1 MFKRLLKFELGYQAK
16 QIGFWITCII
26 MFALG
31 ALTMAFPDVWGSGL
45 AGQKIKANGAQMIS
59 GMVVS
64 FDTAAIFFGA
74 IFVVTGILRDK
85 THKMLELV
93 HATPV
98 KTFDMTATRMIGIY
112 LTVLLCIFSNTLGQF
127 FGQFNPSIDKEIL
140 GPINPLF
147 YLQPMLLFTAINALI
162 VTAFFTLIAGLTQN
176 RMIVFVSAIA
186 LFFITIMSGM
196 TPELDFP
203 KWAQALADPFGS
215 IAYTLETEFWPPE
228 DRNNKLLPLFSYVG
242 LNRLVWTGISL
253 LVLATVFGR
262 FKRGLITGKTKLSA
276 ESKIDEAAI
285 KPYHPV
291 QPKVR
296 WTEKLRHVLTR
307 SRFEYLQ
314 TVRSIPFIILA
325 ALAIALFAF
334 MIIVTVF
341 FAPQKLIPTSLT
353 MVNIGFVSF
362 AIPVILIIAFFSGE
376 IIWRDR
382 TAKFNELLD
391 AAPVNNTA
399 LLLGKWIALSGI
411 LLTLSLLAA
420 GIGIIIQVLAGGT
433 PVNLGLYLRYIL
445 FNVMPNYLALAFL
458 ALFMQTFAPNR
469 IVGMLLAMGA
479 MIFVSIF
486 VSRLP
491 FYHPLMG
498 YSGTSPGSV
507 SEISPYGNWIN
518 FRWFNGY
525 FGSLCALF
533 AIVSIWL
540 WRRGLQIGLLRRLR
554 TIGQNITPLS
564 SAVATLFLAG
574 FIGSGVYIYKAYDK
588 VNWENRK
595 ARETKQA
602 AREKLLNTE
611 AELRL
616 PKIQG
621 IKVDADIYPSRQEA
635 TIGGT
640 FTMKNT
646 YDTPIT
652 ELYVTPGSN
661 AKKDNLLLEIDG
673 ATRIREGKNAE
684 GDAIKDI
691 EDAGQQLWVF
701 DPPLTPDQETQMR
714 FKSFFHAP
722 RLADRSAI
730 SKNGTFMNN
739 YGSFGGSPRVF
750 PLIGARYIPMTN
762 PDKRR
767 KYDLPEL
774 EKRPDRDDMEARQ
787 RNFFGGSA
795 DYASFE
801 AKICTDADQ
810 IPIAPGDLISEEV
823 DGDRRC
829 RNYKANRPI
838 LSFFSM
844 LSGDYV
850 VTEDSWRSPDGK
862 TIPIRIYHN
871 ENHDYSVANMTDAV
885 QFGLSH
891 YSEHF
896 APYQYNYVRIMEV
909 PFIGFAQAFAGTI
922 PYSESGFV
930 TDAGKDDDASTL
942 NNTAHITMHEIAH
955 QWFAHQIVP
964 ADTRGFNVLSEGLTS
979 YAALDAYEARY
990 GWDKA
995 RYALEK
1001 ATIEPIAAFQMID
1014 RNKEEPLALAS
1025 NQQYLVY
1032 NKADWVLWSLKH
1044 YIGKDKLRGAMRKF
1058 LEDYGSKGP
1067 PYPTTLELT
1076 QYLKDAAGPDFHQL
1090 IEDQWD
1096 RITYWDLAYGD
1107 GDIKVTPNES
1117 GGYVVE
1123 IPFKL
1128 DKTIATE
1135 ETPENISVTEIDG
1148 EELNE
1153 WVEIGFYGSKPKDKW
1168 SDWQTLERVRVMETE
1183 QVLRFELKDRPAHI
1197 ALDPRRLLQEKNVT
1211 DNVKALP
1218 KLSAAN

>member
-16 QIGFWITCII
+16 QIGFWMTCVI

-31 ALTMAFPDVWGSGL
+31 ALTMAFPDVWGSSL
-45 AGQKIKANGAQMIS
+45 AGQKIKANGAQMIA
-59 GMVVS
+59 GMIAS
-64 FDTAAIFFGA
+64 YDIAAIFFGS

-93 HATPV
+93 HTTPV

-112 LTVLLCIFSNTLGQF
+112 LTVLLCLYANTAGQF
-127 FGQFNPSIDKEIL
+127 IGQFNPSIDEEIL
-140 GPINPLF
+140 GPVNPLF
-147 YLQPMLLFTAINALI
+147 YLQPMLLFTAVNALI

-186 LFFITIMSGM
+186 LFFVTIMTGM
-196 TPELDFP
+196 TTELDFP
-203 KWAQALADPFGS
+203 KWAQAIADPFGS
-215 IAYTLETEFWPPE
+215 IAYSVETEFWPPE
-228 DRNNKLLPLFSYVG
+228 DRNSKLLPLFGYVG
-242 LNRLVWTGISL
+242 LNRLVWGAIAL
-253 LVLATVFGR
+253 LVLAAVFGR
-262 FKRGLITGKTKLSA
+262 FKRGLITGKTKLGNEA
-276 ESKIDEAAI
+276 QIDEAII

-291 QPKVR
+291 LPKIG
-296 WTEKLRHVLTR
+296 WTEKLRHILTR
-307 SRFEYLQ
+307 SRFEYNQ

-325 ALAIALFAF
+325 SLAVTLFAF
-334 MIIVTVF
+334 LIIITVF
-341 FAPQKLIPTSLT
+341 FSPQKLIPTSLT
-353 MVNIGFVSF
+353 MLNLGFGSF
-362 AIPVILIIAFFSGE
+362 LIPVILIIAFFSGE
-376 IIWRDR
+376 LIWRDR

-391 AAPVNNTA
+391 ATPVNNTA
-399 LLLGKWIALSGI
+399 LLLGKWIALSCV
-411 LLTLSLLAA
+411 LLTLSLLAVT
-420 GIGIIIQVLAGGT
+420 IGIIIQMLAGGT
-433 PVNLGLYLRYIL
+433 PVDLGLYLRYMC
-445 FNVMPNYLALAFL
+445 FNAMPNYLALAFL
-458 ALFMQTFAPNR
+458 ALFMQSFAPNR

-479 MIFVSIF
+479 MVFVTFF

-491 FYHPLMG
+491 FYHPLIG
-498 YSGTSPGSV
+498 FSGTSPGAV
-507 SEISPYGNWIN
+507 SEISPYSNWIR

-540 WRRGLQIGLLRRLR
+540 WRRGLQAGLLRRIR
-554 TIGQNITPLS
+554 TIGQNITPIS
-564 SAVATLFLAG
+564 GTVAALFLAA
-574 FIGSGVYIYKAYDK
+574 FMGSGAYIYNAYDK
-588 VNWENRK
+588 VDWENSK
-595 ARETKQA
+595 AREKKQA
-602 AREKLLNTE
+602 AREKMLKSE
-611 AELRL
+611 AKLRL
-616 PKIQG
+616 PKIQD

-635 TIGGT
+635 TIGGS
-640 FTMKNT
+640 FALKNT
-646 YDTPIT
+646 YDTAIT

-661 AKKDNLLLEIDG
+661 HEEDNLLLEIDG
-673 ATRIREGKNAE
+673 ASRIREGENAE
-684 GDAIKDI
+684 GDPIKDI

-701 DPPLTPDQETQMR
+701 DPPLETGAKTEMR
-714 FKSFFHAP
+714 FKSFFHSP

-750 PLIGARYIPMTN
+750 PTLGARYIPMTN

-774 EKRPDRDDMEARQ
+774 EKRADRDDMEARQ

-795 DYASFE
+795 DYANFE
-801 AKICTDADQ
+801 AKICTDANQ
-810 IPIAPGDLISEEV
+810 IPIAPGELISENI

-829 RNYKANRPI
+829 RQYKANRPI

-850 VTEDSWRSPDGK
+850 VTEDSWTSPDGEVL
-862 TIPIRIYHN
+862 PIRVYHN
-871 ENHDYSVANMTDAV
+871 KNHDYSVENMIDAV

-922 PYSESGFV
+922 PYSEGGFIM
-930 TDAGKDDDASTL
+930 DAGKDDDASTL
-942 NNTAHITMHEIAH
+942 NNAAHITMHEIAH

-979 YAALDAYEARY
+979 YAAMDAYEARY

-995 RYALEK
+995 HFALEK
-1001 ATIEPIAAFQMID
+1001 STIEPIAAFQMID

-1044 YIGKDKLRGAMRKF
+1044 YIGKDKLRGAMREF
-1058 LEDYGSKGP
+1058 IEDYGSKGP

-1076 QYLKDAAGPDFHQL
+1076 QYLKDAAGPEFHQL

-1117 GGYVVE
+1117 GGYIAEV
-1123 IPFKL
+1123 PFKL
-1128 DKTIATE
+1128 DKTISTE
-1135 ETPENISVTEIDG
+1135 EKPERMSVSEIDG

-1153 WVEIGFYGSKPKDKW
+1153 WIEIGFYANKPKEKW
-1168 SDWQTLERVRVMETE
+1168 SDWQALKRVRVTE
-1183 QVLRFELKDRPAHI
+1183 SESVLRFDLDDLPAHI
-1197 ALDPRRLLQEKNVT
+1197 ALDPRRLLQEKNIT
-1211 DNVKALP
+1211 DNVKAVP
-1218 KLSAAN
+1218 KLTASN